1 MSVLSKT
8 TAVLI
13 LIAIVL
19 MVFGIP
25 QNGLSSEEK
34 PPCQWVQTETFT
46 FRIHPASHG
55 ADTDIKI
62 QYSATLNSAGTV
74 SLNLLS
80 VEADPWAYAKLGS
93 KIVTTESDAYG
104 VRLEIHTKVM
114 LNEVWPDVVDGEIV
128 PLYGPTQDIG
138 EIQRVIPG
146 FSWGAPSCPEINN
159 VQPETSIVTFEGH
172 TIPERSYATRV
183 KDVQGDVRIKN
194 EGTGQMQ
201 RPVPETEVKPGDTI
215 ETQQGEI
222 TFYTMAAKVKAGA
235 HTVVKVAYD
244 ELMPGPAKY
253 FLKLVHG
260 FLWAHA
266 KKEENSLKVATPNAI
281 CGVRG
286 TKYEIRHDQATTTTV
301 VEVQEGIV
309 SFSDINNRKTVEVQ
323 AGMKSVITGNGLPSN
338 PVPIQ

>member
-1 MSVLSKT
+1 VI
-8 TAVLI
+8 AVT
-13 LIAIVL
+13 L
-19 MVFGIP
+19 MVLGIP
-25 QNGLSSEEK
+25 KTGLSSEDK
-34 PPCQWVQTETFT
+34 PPCQWVKTETFT
-46 FRIHPASHG
+46 FRIHPSPHG

-74 SLNLLS
+74 KLRLLS
-80 VEADPWAYAKLGS
+80 VDADPWAYAKLES
-93 KIVTTESDAYG
+93 KIVRKDFDWRSVTYS
-104 VRLEIHTKVM
+104 VKLEIHTKVV
-114 LNEVWPDVVDGEIV
+114 LNEIWPDVVDGEIV

-146 FSWGAPSCPEINN
+146 FGWDAATCPKIRA
-159 VQPETSIVTFEGH
+159 VQPETSMVTFEGH

-183 KDVQGDVRIKN
+183 KEVEGDVRIKN
-194 EGTGQMQ
+194 EGTGQME
-201 RPVPETEVKPGDTI
+201 RPVPGTEIKPGDTI

-222 TFYTMAAKVKAGA
+222 TFYTMAAKVKAGT

-260 FLWAHA
+260 FLWARA
-266 KKEENSLKVATPNAI
+266 KKDENSLKVATPNAI

-286 TKYEIRHDQATTTTV
+286 TTYTIRHDQATNTTTV
-301 VEVQEGIV
+301 EVQDGIV
-309 SFSDINNRKTVEVQ
+309 SFSDINNRKTVEVK
-323 AGMKSVITGNGLPSN
+323 AGMKSVIQGNGLPSD

>member
-1 MSVLSKT
+1 MYKTYKTISVLL
-8 TAVLI
+8 V
-13 LIAIVL
+13 IAIAFMVL
-19 MVFGIP
+19 SIP
-25 QNGLSSEEK
+25 QNGLPSEDK
-34 PPCQWVQTETFT
+34 PPCQWVKTETFT
-46 FRIHPASHG
+46 FRIHPSPHG

-74 SLNLLS
+74 KLRLLS
-80 VEADPWAYAKLGS
+80 VDADPWAYAKLES
-93 KIVTTESDAYG
+93 KIVTKESDAYG
-104 VRLEIHTKVM
+104 VRLEIHTKVL

-146 FSWGAPSCPEINN
+146 FSWGSMNCPKITF
-159 VQPETSIVTFEGH
+159 VLPETPPVTFEGH

-183 KDVQGDVRIKN
+183 KEVEGDVRIKN

-201 RPVPETEVKPGDTI
+201 MPVPGTEVKPGDTI

-244 ELMPGPAKY
+244 ELVPGPAKY
-253 FLKLVHG
+253 FLTLVHG
-260 FLWAHA
+260 FLWARA
-266 KKEENSLKVATPNAI
+266 KKEKNSLKVATPNAI

-286 TKYEIRHDQATTTTV
+286 TTYTIRHDQATATTV
-301 VEVQEGIV
+301 VEVHDGIV

-323 AGMKSVITGNGLPSN
+323 AGMKSVIQGNGLPSD

>member
-13 LIAIVL
+13 VIAIVL

-25 QNGLSSEEK
+25 QNGLSSEDK

-46 FRIHPASHG
+46 FRIHPSSHG

-80 VEADPWAYAKLGS
+80 VEADPWAYAKLES

-104 VRLEIHTKVM
+104 VHLEIHTKVV

-183 KDVQGDVRIKN
+183 KDVQGDVLIKN

-201 RPVPETEVKPGDTI
+201 RPVPGTVVKPGDTI
-215 ETQQGEI
+215 ETKNGEV
-222 TFYTMAAKVKAGA
+222 TFYMVAAKIKMGA
-235 HTVVKVAYD
+235 QTVVKFVKEASGFG
-244 ELMPGPAKY
+244 EGPSMLQMVK
-253 FLKLVHG
+253 G
-260 FLWAHA
+260 FLWAYA
-266 KKEENSLKVATPNAI
+266 KKDKNSLKVATPNAI

-286 TKYEIRHDQATTTTV
+286 TKYKIRHDQATNTTI
-301 VEVQEGIV
+301 VEVEDGV
-309 SFSDINNRKTVEVQ
+309 VAFSDPQNRKTVEVK
-323 AGMKSVITGNGLPSN
+323 AGMKSVITGNDLPSD

>member
-1 MSVLSKT
+1 MRTLSKT
-8 TAVLI
+8 IPVLI
-13 LIAIVL
+13 VIAIAL
-19 MVFGIP
+19 MVLGIP
-25 QNGLSSEEK
+25 QNGLPSEDK
-34 PPCQWVQTETFT
+34 SPCQWVKTETFT
-46 FRIHPASHG
+46 FRIHPSSHG

-62 QYSATLNSAGTV
+62 QYSATLSTAGTV

-80 VEADPWAYAKLGS
+80 VETDPWAYAKLEA

-104 VRLEIHTKVM
+104 VRLEIHTLVL

-183 KDVQGDVRIKN
+183 KDVQGDVQIKN
-194 EGTGQMQ
+194 EGTGHME
-201 RPVPETEVKPGDTI
+201 RPVPGTEVKPGDTI
-215 ETQQGEI
+215 ETQEGEI

-323 AGMKSVITGNGLPSN
+323 AGMKSVITGNGLPSD